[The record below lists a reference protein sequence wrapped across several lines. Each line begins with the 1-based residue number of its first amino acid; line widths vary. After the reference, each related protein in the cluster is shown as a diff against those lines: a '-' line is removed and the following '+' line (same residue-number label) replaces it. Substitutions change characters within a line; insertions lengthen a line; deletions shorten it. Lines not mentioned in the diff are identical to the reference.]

1 MIKRFNKLVRDK
13 IPEILESNGQMC
25 ETEILSDERYL
36 EMLEAKLVEEC
47 TEYQIDG
54 SIEELVDIIEV
65 IYAIAGARGVTEG
78 ELDRLRV
85 EKATKNGRFK
95 EKIFLKEV
103 TEW

>member
-1 MIKRFNKLVRDK
+1 MIKKFNKLVRDK

-36 EMLEAKLVEEC
+36 EMLEAKLLEEC
-47 TEYQIDG
+47 TEYQIDKDVD
-54 SIEELVDIIEV
+54 ELADIMEV
-65 IYAIAGARGVTEG
+65 IYAIASARGVTEG
-78 ELDRLRV
+78 ELDRIRV

-95 EKIFLKEV
+95 ERIFLKEV

>member
-1 MIKRFNKLVRDK
+1 MIKRFNKLVRDR
-13 IPEILESNGQMC
+13 IPEMLESKGQMC

-36 EMLEAKLVEEC
+36 EMLEAKLMEVSA
-47 TEYQIDG
+47 EYQ
-54 SIEELVDIIEV
+54 SEKNIEELVDIIEV
-65 IYAIAGARGVTEG
+65 VYAIAGARGITEG

>member
-13 IPEILESNGQMC
+13 IPDMLEAKGQMC

>member
-13 IPEILESNGQMC
+13 IPEMLEAKGQMC